1 MHFSVRRS
9 EHKISTYTAQWEY
22 RSCNDPRTK
31 DHPLLIEDPYEQPD
45 NAARA
50 VSMSQLPSIS
60 DAFEKS
66 HTIPL
71 FHPIKIEILWSMD
84 YGLVG
89 GRVSSQLI
97 SSHSNPL
104 FFNRGAIDFSPLSY
118 ATPSFQNQFYNRPN
132 PQANVGMH
140 QFIFKLTTKMG
151 AEDLQMM
158 GILCYGDSFF
168 SFWSL

>member
-9 EHKISTYTAQWEY
+9 EHKICTYTAQWEY

-31 DHPLLIEDPYEQPD
+31 DHPLLIEYPYEQQD

-50 VSMSQLPSIS
+50 VPMSQLPSIS
-60 DAFEKS
+60 DAFEKNS
-66 HTIPL
+66 L
-71 FHPIKIEILWSMD
+71 V